1 MKKKMNLPLNTQEEI
16 AVKQIAQQMELSSE
30 AVVIQAI
37 RLYQLWRM
45 NQIKLIWPR
54 IINSKCEDL
63 PKDTQET
70 SSQMELNFD

>member
-54 IINSKCEDL
+54 VINSKCEDL
-63 PKDTQET
+63 TEDIQE
-70 SSQMELNFD
+70 SSQMVLNFD